1 MEEAVREIGM
11 VVEGMNALPAAV
23 ALCEKYGMDMPLI
36 NAVRL
41 IVNENARPSD
51 VVKELMNRSLKT
63 E

>member
-1 MEEAVREIGM
+1 
-11 VVEGMNALPAAV
+11 MNALPAAV
-23 ALCEKYGMDMPLI
+23 TLCEKYDMDMPLI